1 MYDTPGRQLACLHEL
16 LLYDTP
22 GRQLACLHELPA
34 VSRQTGE
41 AVFPV
46 MIKIREGEEEDERA
60 DQTSEKGIEV

>member
-1 MYDTPGRQLACLHEL
+1 MYDTPGR
-16 LLYDTP
+16 
-22 GRQLACLHELPA
+22 RLACLHELPA

-46 MIKIREGEEEDERA
+46 MIKIREGEEEYERA

>member
-1 MYDTPGRQLACLHEL
+1 MKRSALVARRGLSF
-16 LLYDTP
+16 LYDTP

-34 VSRQTGE
+34 VSRQTGK